1 MSGSS
6 GAAAPDVAAERRAEL
21 WSLLGGPPRA
31 QAPRLIAR
39 DRIASPFAGTL
50 LDRLML
56 DLNGIEPV
64 QAFFLRPE
72 GAVRPPLVVYAHAHG
87 NRYELGKTELLAGRP
102 ALQPEPYGKALTD
115 AGYAVLAIDSWLFEE
130 RQRTE
135 GERAFTKGR
144 LLKGDTVWGMML
156 RDTHAALTFA
166 LAELDVD
173 SRRIAI
179 MGLSMGASM
188 AWWSAA
194 LDERIKVCVD
204 LCCMTD
210 FHAAIRS
217 GGIDGHGIYY
227 CVPGLLRSFSTAAI
241 NALTAPRPHLSLNG
255 RFDPLTPEDGLIAV
269 DAAMRE
275 TYVAA
280 GAPDAW
286 RMDIHDCGHE
296 ETPAMRSAALQF
308 LRKWL

>member
-1 MSGSS
+1 MRDFETCEAM
-6 GAAAPDVAAERRAEL
+6 GAHNERAEL
-21 WSLLGGPPRA
+21 WALLGGAPRA
-31 QAPRLIAR
+31 EKPSLIAR
-39 DRIASPFAGTL
+39 ERVASPFPGTR
-50 LDRLML
+50 LDRLVL

-64 QAFFLRPE
+64 PALFLRPDD
-72 GAVRPPLVVYAHAHG
+72 AIRPPLVVYAHAHG
-87 NRYELGKTELLAGRP
+87 NCYELGKSELLTGRP

-130 RQRTE
+130 RRRAESE
-135 GERAFTKGR
+135 GAFTKGR
-144 LLKGDTVWGMML
+144 LLEGDTVWGMML
-156 RDTHAALTFA
+156 RDTHAALSLA

-173 SRRIAI
+173 PGRVAA

-227 CVPGLLRSFSTAAI
+227 CVPGLLKSFSTVSI
-241 NALTAPRPHLSLNG
+241 NALTAPRAHLSLNG
-255 RFDPLTPEDGLIAV
+255 RFDPLTPEDGLHEV
-269 DAAMRE
+269 DAALRKV
-275 TYVAA
+275 YADA

-286 RMDIHDCGHE
+286 RMEIHDCGHQ
-296 ETPAMRSAALQF
+296 ETPAMRAAALQF
-308 LRKWL
+308 LKRHL